1 MLNNWKI
8 AACKLRVGVIGIK
21 VEEDV
26 NHFKRRQQRR
36 TGSLEKKS
44 KRRDLGPPK
53 YIEKTQ
59 SERGKKSN
67 VCK

>member
-36 TGSLEKKS
+36 TGSLEKKI
-44 KRRDLGPPK
+44 K
-53 YIEKTQ
+53 EKTQ